1 MENPSNDNP
10 DASISLGPAVF
21 NVWVGNR
28 GISRLL
34 LPSLKNAINGRRKD
48 IVDVSI
54 NRKLGLEKSRWVSD
68 AVAFLESMF
77 AGRQPSVLPLT
88 ELRGQTV
95 FTRRVLESVIGI
107 SWGKTV
113 SYKWVA
119 GRIGRPNAAR
129 AVGQALGRNQVPL
142 IIPCHRVIKEDGS
155 IGGFGL
161 GTEWKKWLLELERGG
176 KGL

>member
-1 MENPSNDNP
+1 
-10 DASISLGPAVF
+10 
-21 NVWVGNR
+21 
-28 GISRLL
+28 
-34 LPSLKNAINGRRKD
+34 
-48 IVDVSI
+48 
-54 NRKLGLEKSRWVSD
+54 
-68 AVAFLESMF
+68 
-77 AGRQPSVLPLT
+77 
-88 ELRGQTV
+88 
-95 FTRRVLESVIGI
+95 VIGI
-107 SWGKTV
+107 SWGQTV